1 MGYKAANT
9 LVSKT
14 STSCKIR
21 KKSTSSSSS
30 NTTNSSTSPLYR
42 KYRNI
47 YHQLLRR
54 HSTSYE
60 NQIINSLFL
69 KTSFGTSIDINESRE
84 LALIDIDKLI
94 SLNLGDLKEKDERV
108 RVMREVVWRER
119 LERAS
124 EGF

>member
-1 MGYKAANT
+1 MGYKATNT

-14 STSCKIR
+14 STSSKIR

-30 NTTNSSTSPLYR
+30 NTTNYSASPLYR

-47 YHQLLRR
+47 YHQILRR
-54 HSTSYE
+54 HSTSYQ
-60 NQIINSLFL
+60 NQIINSLFTR
-69 KTSFGTSIDINESRE
+69 TSFGTAIDINESRE

-94 SLNLGDLKEKDERV
+94 SLNLGDLKEKDERI
-108 RVMREVVWRER
+108 RVMREVVQRER
-119 LERAS
+119 LEGAG